1 MSASPAPRPLALT
14 MGEPAGI
21 GGEIALKAWRR
32 RSEAPAPFFV
42 IDDAGRLEKLA
53 ARIGVSTPVAEIA
66 GPEEATAVFAD
77 ALPVLAHRLAAPVTP
92 GRPDP
97 ANAPAVIAAVERAVA
112 LAQSGRVGAVVTN
125 PIHKKSLYDAGF
137 RHPGHTEFLG
147 ELAGGGARPV
157 MMLVCPGLRVVPVT
171 VHLPLSRAVATLTS
185 DAITYCGEI
194 TAAALRQEFGV
205 ARPRLAVAGVNPHA
219 GEDGS
224 LGREEIDII
233 APAVEALRRKDID
246 AHGPA
251 PADSLFHE
259 RARARWDAV
268 ICMYHDQA
276 LIALKTIDFDHGVN
290 VTLGLPFVRTSPDHG
305 SALAIAGSGEAREDS
320 LLAALATAA
329 EIARRR
335 AGDG

>member
-1 MSASPAPRPLALT
+1 MSASPAPQPLALT

-32 RSEAPAPFFV
+32 RSEAPAPFLV
-42 IDDAGRLEKLA
+42 IDDAARLEKLA
-53 ARIGVSTPVAEIA
+53 ARIGVSAPVAEIA
-66 GPEEATAVFAD
+66 SPEEATAVFAD

-171 VHLPLSRAVATLTS
+171 VHLPLSRAIATLTS
-185 DAITYCGEI
+185 DAITHCGET
-194 TAAALRQEFGV
+194 TAAALRREFGV

-224 LGREEIDII
+224 LGREEVDII

-259 RARARWDAV
+259 RARVRWDAV